1 MTQKLN
7 DAEKVKENAAKVR
20 NAKVRNAKVRNAK
33 VRNAKVRNARA
44 QNAKVRNARAQRK
57 RLLNEERSAKRKVWF
72 MIQKQNDAEKV
83 KENVEKV
90 QNAKVQRV
98 GKSM

>member
-20 NAKVRNAKVRNAK
+20 NA
-33 VRNAKVRNARA
+33 RA
-44 QNAKVRNARAQRK
+44 QNAKVQNARAQNARAQRK